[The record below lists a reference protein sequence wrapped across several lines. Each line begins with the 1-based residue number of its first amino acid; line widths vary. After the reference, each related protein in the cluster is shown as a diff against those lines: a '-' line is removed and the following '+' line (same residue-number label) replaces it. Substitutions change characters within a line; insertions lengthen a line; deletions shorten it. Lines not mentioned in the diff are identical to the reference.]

1 MSVIQECMRRK
12 VITQESHQLL
22 LKGMADVRLRIVLR
36 NPECLAA
43 FFRVNQLTHN
53 ALFQF
58 TQNVVD
64 HIDKATDK
72 ESRDVLVELR
82 DTCTQLFGITKGI
95 DLDLTIIGR
104 MLKGNSP
111 PSQSTLPSSQDYESQ
126 EYTSVSYNQPPSQD
140 EKLSSHDRAPDQDQV
155 LIPHERFLQDRSL
168 VPPTRP
174 TLPERDDTNAV
185 VDGIGG
191 GGVSVS

>member
-1 MSVIQECMRRK
+1 MSVIQECMHRK

-36 NPECLAA
+36 NPECLPA

-64 HIDKATDK
+64 HMDKATDK
-72 ESRDVLVELR
+72 ESRDMLVELR
-82 DTCTQLFGITKGI
+82 DACTRLFGITKGI
-95 DLDLTIIGR
+95 DLELTLIGR
-104 MLKGNSP
+104 MINGSAP
-111 PSQSTLPSSQDYESQ
+111 APQSALPSSQDNTSQ
-126 EYTSVSYNQPPSQD
+126 DHTPVSYNPPSQD
-140 EKLSSHDRAPDQDQV
+140 DKLSPHDPAPDQDPV
-155 LIPHERFLQDRSL
+155 LIPHERFPQDRFFL
-168 VPPTRP
+168 PPTRP
-174 TLPERDDTNAV
+174 TLPDPDDANAV

-191 GGVSVS
+191 DVVCVS